1 MFYMKNKSAN
11 SLSNSKWPATME
23 SHSLT
28 SLKKKTKPVTSSQMT
43 EPVRKTM
50 CHFGNRLLTDTRHSF
65 PGPSLQTGRGVK
77 SRNTICH
84 LTVQKFPFNFEGIL
98 KLRRFPPMRRS
109 VCHESLLWEVKY
121 IWELTPI
128 TSFHV
133 IWGLAHGRHVM
144 SQLGQMQL
152 ISVSYRLPKSGPRC

>member
-1 MFYMKNKSAN
+1 
-11 SLSNSKWPATME
+11 
-23 SHSLT
+23 
-28 SLKKKTKPVTSSQMT
+28 MT

-50 CHFGNRLLTDTRHSF
+50 CHFGNRLLTDTQYSF
-65 PGPSLQTGRGVK
+65 PGTSLQTGRRVK
-77 SRNTICH
+77 SCNTICH

-121 IWELTPI
+121 ICELTPI
-128 TSFHV
+128 TSVHV

-152 ISVSYRLPKSGPRC
+152 ISLSYRLPKSGPKC